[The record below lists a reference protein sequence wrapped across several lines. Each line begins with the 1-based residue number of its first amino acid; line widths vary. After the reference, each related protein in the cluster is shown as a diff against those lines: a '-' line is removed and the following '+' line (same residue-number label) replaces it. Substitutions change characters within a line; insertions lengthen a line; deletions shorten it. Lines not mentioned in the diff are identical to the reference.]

1 MQVIIIGAGPSGLY
15 TAIQL
20 KKAGVKE
27 VVIYDPRA
35 GEYVRPGHINKTVIE
50 RAERGLGTHF
60 NFPDKTAHIKD
71 IERLLY
77 QEARSLNIPIE
88 QKEFL
93 GFDPQQPGVI
103 LQDKLGM
110 KSQVPCNYVMDCTGG
125 KRLVIQAV
133 NELGQ
138 HETKPFHPSLVTQD
152 VLVAHHLLAFV
163 KTNPR
168 SLKVS
173 TTQPEPPEITGMVSP
188 LEFVRGL
195 ERLREFGWD
204 QFAVPRCY
212 NMPFDKDKA
221 CFYVEAPANLL
232 PEQRMEWFQ
241 AVLEVRTGDDGLYF
255 EQLPASRKYK
265 DKPRLSYFKV
275 NPEEISPYTYQ
286 SEGLPMVLIH
296 GDGQIDPNYFLAHG
310 IMGSF
315 DRIDCMVKNMNI
327 EDGEIKSFNQKEY
340 ELNVSQEVEK
350 HRKALITH
358 YQERKEYFI
367 SWLEKAKKHYETAA
381 SRTRNP
387 TEALVFNERLKEIN
401 GRIAYYS
408 ALKIFEKIPSD
419 SNVKIPILDLIE
431 AKDRFILAL
440 KDLPK
445 ESKERKDVSMKV
457 DQILSILEN
466 QAKMYHDQQN
476 YDLSLR
482 LYQEAQVLARHLS
495 SEGVIRSKD
504 WEAELCAKMMVIYR
518 NMNRLSEG
526 LPFAN
531 EVFVNPDLAS
541 HTKAK
546 ILFQIL
552 KGAADEIKGMSETE
566 IKESKSSFI
575 EEIKKIYTN
584 NKEFV
589 MKELKSSLKFELDV
603 LDSLEEP
610 IMINEIINSIN

>member
-1 MQVIIIGAGPSGLY
+1 M
-15 TAIQL
+15 
-20 KKAGVKE
+20 
-27 VVIYDPRA
+27 
-35 GEYVRPGHINKTVIE
+35 
-50 RAERGLGTHF
+50 
-60 NFPDKTAHIKD
+60 
-71 IERLLY
+71 
-77 QEARSLNIPIE
+77 
-88 QKEFL
+88 
-93 GFDPQQPGVI
+93 
-103 LQDKLGM
+103 
-110 KSQVPCNYVMDCTGG
+110 
-125 KRLVIQAV
+125 
-133 NELGQ
+133 
-138 HETKPFHPSLVTQD
+138 
-152 VLVAHHLLAFV
+152 
-163 KTNPR
+163 
-168 SLKVS
+168 
-173 TTQPEPPEITGMVSP
+173 
-188 LEFVRGL
+188 
-195 ERLREFGWD
+195 
-204 QFAVPRCY
+204 
-212 NMPFDKDKA
+212 
-221 CFYVEAPANLL
+221 
-232 PEQRMEWFQ
+232 
-241 AVLEVRTGDDGLYF
+241 
-255 EQLPASRKYK
+255 
-265 DKPRLSYFKV
+265 
-275 NPEEISPYTYQ
+275 
-286 SEGLPMVLIH
+286 
-296 GDGQIDPNYFLAHG
+296 
-310 IMGSF
+310 
-315 DRIDCMVKNMNI
+315 
-327 EDGEIKSFNQKEY
+327 
-340 ELNVSQEVEK
+340 
-350 HRKALITH
+350 
-358 YQERKEYFI
+358 
-367 SWLEKAKKHYETAA
+367 
-381 SRTRNP
+381 
-387 TEALVFNERLKEIN
+387 
-401 GRIAYYS
+401 
-408 ALKIFEKIPSD
+408 
-419 SNVKIPILDLIE
+419 KIPILDLIE